1 VQDWLIGKMPAANPT
16 DLLLALGSVDPD
28 SQLHAVRNI
37 KNSII
42 GNLRKKTAFSIAG
55 AVPRL
60 VEILQKSSPTVCDT
74 LHDTLHAGL
83 QIPCAVAIGERV
95 RPEVVVHAV
104 AALGS
109 FAFGS
114 TEGNAAVLA
123 AGAFPVLKR
132 LLYSCDQKVVSGTAR
147 TLKILLEGNPQLSQ
161 LMFVSEHSSSIHGES
176 NALLEQ
182 TVEVPAKDKLDTAI
196 VVRLLE
202 LIAEVHEGTS
212 DVAAVVLA
220 RACQTRAQQF
230 ALSRTRAWEITDIL
244 LSSSPKGQEAGLDLA
259 ASMVRGNAELAALM
273 LRRPNTNLQTLLRF
287 VGHRRPF
294 MRLLACSCIASTVA
308 CGALSVEKNHQEIS
322 TVLHTAMKLL
332 FSEPHKG
339 EMQRGNGGREEEGGR
354 ERARERERARGRA
367 SFSIYGIQQ
376 SIA

>member
-1 VQDWLIGKMPAANPT
+1 MPAANPS
-16 DLLLALGSVDPD
+16 DVLLALCSMDHD

-83 QIPCAVAIGERV
+83 QIPCAVEHCRLGERV

-132 LLYSCDQKVVSGTAR
+132 LLYSYDQKVVSGTAR
-147 TLKILLEGNPQLSQ
+147 SR
-161 LMFVSEHSSSIHGES
+161 SSSK
-176 NALLEQ
+176 A
-182 TVEVPAKDKLDTAI
+182 
-196 VVRLLE
+196 
-202 LIAEVHEGTS
+202 
-212 DVAAVVLA
+212 
-220 RACQTRAQQF
+220 TRN
-230 ALSRTRAWEITDIL
+230 S
-244 LSSSPKGQEAGLDLA
+244 LSSCL
-259 ASMVRGNAELAALM
+259 
-273 LRRPNTNLQTLLRF
+273 
-287 VGHRRPF
+287 
-294 MRLLACSCIASTVA
+294 
-308 CGALSVEKNHQEIS
+308 
-322 TVLHTAMKLL
+322 
-332 FSEPHKG
+332 
-339 EMQRGNGGREEEGGR
+339 
-354 ERARERERARGRA
+354 
-367 SFSIYGIQQ
+367 
-376 SIA
+376 